1 MNLEDVD
8 LAQILAQLRPELGAG
23 VVGYLRGKARMR
35 DLLVEQ
41 RGFSNLEAEQLIDT
55 MEAHGYLEFEGDPS
69 ARSQAEALWRPGNN
83 SVH

>member
-8 LAQILAQLRPELGAG
+8 LSMVLDQLRPELGAG

-41 RGFSNLEAEQLIDT
+41 RGYSIVEAEQVIDT
-55 MEAHGYLEFEGDPS
+55 LEARGFLEFEGDPS
-69 ARSQAEALWRPGNN
+69 SRSQAEALWRPG
-83 SVH
+83 STVVH